1 MNGMGKE
8 KPDKLDTLVELI
20 EVLRKDD
27 FTGSLKINFTQGGIG
42 RIEKLEEMKLK
53 SKK

>member
-1 MNGMGKE
+1 MDKE
-8 KPDKLDTLVELI
+8 KHDKFDTLVEMLK
-20 EVLRKDD
+20 VLRKSD

-53 SKK
+53 TKK

>member
-1 MNGMGKE
+1 MEAIMDKHD
-8 KPDKLDTLVELI
+8 KFDKLFDILQDLKKSE
-20 EVLRKDD
+20 
-27 FTGSLKINFTQGGIG
+27 FTGSLKINFSQGGVG